1 MNTEKLV
8 LNHNSIKTIFRDLKE
23 YGPWTPLFADLASP
37 RDKTV
42 ENFKV

>member
-8 LNHNSIKTIFRDLKE
+8 LNHNSTKTIFRDLKE
-23 YGPWTPLFADLASP
+23 YGPWIPLFADLASP